1 MTTWKRLRALAL
13 RALHAWEWATIR
25 AIEEWCETFLR
36 AWRTGDGRPREVEA
50 PRLPAAL
57 PVAPVAPVVDASPRR
72 GEVGLRTPPRED
84 TRPLLDRAAQ
94 PRMGVEQV
102 TAGLKRLGFGAEKA
116 KAIAPRAV
124 AAGGEP
130 GEIMRRALKMAQD
143 A

>member
-1 MTTWKRLRALAL
+1 MTTWSRLRALAL

-36 AWRTGDGRPREVEA
+36 AWRTGDGRPPAMPEA
-50 PRLPAAL
+50 VPARLPA
-57 PVAPVAPVVDASPRR
+57 PVADASPRR
-72 GEVGLRTPPRED
+72 GEVGLRTPVRED

-94 PRMGVEQV
+94 PRMGADQV
-102 TAGLKRLGFGAEKA
+102 VAGLKRLGFSAEKA